1 MSFSDRPGDPLDTL
15 SADQAAALLHVHP
28 RRIRNLARA
37 GKLPAV
43 RVGRRWLFQRDRLEA
58 MLGSTGERT
67 TIGLDSLSAR
77 NHLRGRIRTLSVDGL
92 MAEVTLE
99 VGGQP
104 LVAIITRSS
113 AERLGLRVGDEIL
126 AVIKSTEVMVA
137 KP

>member
-1 MSFSDRPGDPLDTL
+1 LDTL

-43 RVGRRWLFQRDRLEA
+43 RVGRRWLFQRERLEA
-58 MLGSTGERT
+58 MLGSTAARP

-113 AERLGLRVGDEIL
+113 AERLALKVGDEIL